1 MFNIIQRKE
10 WKLKKKDDKDGKA
23 LYKLMKNV
31 VYSKSMAN
39 LRNRI
44 DISPVK
50 NEKDYLKWI
59 LKARY
64 TPQKYLTMIFSW

>member
-23 LYKLMKNV
+23 LYKLMKNAA
-31 VYSKSMAN
+31 YSKSMAN

-59 LKARY
+59 LKPRY

>member
-59 LKARY
+59 LKPRY

>member
-23 LYKLMKNV
+23 LYKLMKNA

-59 LKARY
+59 LKPRY